1 MGFEDIHELLHSLS
15 DNERSKILSDEL
27 TRLPIEKRAEI
38 VAQQLPQGLSVVLGG
53 NNVVNSTFAFQVN
66 SNPGDIS
73 ELLKNLPPETLAE
86 LIRAATEA
94 IASRIK

>member
-1 MGFEDIHELLHSLS
+1 MKVDDVHELLHNLTE
-15 DNERSKILSDEL
+15 DERSRILSEEIAQ
-27 TRLPIEKRAEI
+27 LPIAKRAEI

-53 NNVVNSTFAFQVN
+53 NNVVNSTFAFQIN
-66 SNPGDIS
+66 SNPS
-73 ELLKNLPPETLAE
+73 ELSKLLNEMSPETLAE

>member
-1 MGFEDIHELLHSLS
+1 MKTDDVRELLRGLTE
-15 DNERSKILSDEL
+15 DERSRILSEEL
-27 TRLPIEKRAEI
+27 TQLPIEKRAEI